1 MMKRCALAVV
11 VWTLSTAPA
20 WADSYQL
27 VDLILPGA
35 TGSSVAGVDAAG
47 EAAGTA
53 TLADGTTRAFLYSG
67 GRVAD
72 IGLLRGAD
80 SMAATAIGGGGQVVG
95 TATYADGSTHAFY
108 YTAGGGLLDL
118 GTLPGAASSTAV
130 AANAAGQ
137 AVGSSGGHGVF
148 YSNGGPVDLGAGVTP
163 LAINDAGRVVGN
175 ANGHAFY
182 SDKGGARVDLPPLSG
197 GSSSADGVN
206 ALGHV
211 LVQSGSRLYYTNSA
225 GGQVEIKDTSGVG
238 YTLTGKAI
246 NDRDQALVQAAG
258 VSNTSALVLYSG
270 GSLTPLINPLAGR
283 FIFAGALNNGGQ
295 VAATAVDSGFRG
307 HAYLFN
313 AQGKAFS
320 IDGLAGYPRSFQS
333 FDSASGLN
341 DAGSVV
347 GLGTAADGS
356 THGYLLLASV
366 PTPPALAMLVPGLAG
381 ALGLLRRT
389 TRR

>member
-1 MMKRCALAVV
+1 MLKKCAFFLVVCALSAVRV
-11 VWTLSTAPA
+11 R
-20 WADSYQL
+20 ADSYQL

-35 TGSSVAGVDAAG
+35 TGSSVAGIDAAG

-53 TLADGTTRAFLYSG
+53 TRADGTTRAFLYSG
-67 GRVAD
+67 GHIAD
-72 IGLLRGAD
+72 LGLLGGAE
-80 SMAATAIGGGGQVVG
+80 SMVATAIGGKGQVVG
-95 TATYADGSTHAFY
+95 SATFADGTTHGFL
-108 YTAGGGLLDL
+108 YTAAGGLVDL
-118 GTLPGAASSTAV
+118 GNLPGATSSTAV
-130 AANAAGQ
+130 AVNAAGQ

-148 YSNGGPVDLGAGVTP
+148 YGNGGPVDLGAGVTP
-163 LAINDAGRVVGN
+163 LAINDAGRIVGN
-175 ANGHAFY
+175 AGGHAFY
-182 SDKGGARVDLPPLSG
+182 SDKGAARVDLPPLSG
-197 GSSSADGVN
+197 SSSNAVGVN

-238 YTLTGKAI
+238 YTLTGRAI

-258 VSNTSALVLYSG
+258 VSNTSGLVLYSG

-295 VAATAVDSGFRG
+295 VATTAVDSGFRG

-366 PTPPALAMLVPGLAG
+366 PAPPALAMLVPGLAG